1 MLYYNYLGGS
11 ETKFGDQKQ
20 AYALTFYSSTGAWMV
35 NVAVHNL
42 EEKGRGQ
49 SGAITQILESIRPN
63 IPEDHQYVF

>member
-1 MLYYNYLGGS
+1 
-11 ETKFGDQKQ
+11 
-20 AYALTFYSSTGAWMV
+20 MV